1 MGGAIGSPPRPPEKD
16 KPKGAFTSMKAIVNG
31 RIVLPTRTLTG
42 MALLF
47 DEKIRAL
54 VSPEEI
60 GDAEVID
67 AAGMYVVPGLIDMH
81 IHGYRGND
89 ASDGEVSELIAMAE
103 GLAQNGVTSW
113 LPTTMTISYDALRKA
128 FSAIREAMKPGMNSR
143 GANILGVNSEGP
155 FICVAKKGAQNEA
168 YVKPLDVDFLKEY
181 ADIVRVF
188 TVAPEEKGN
197 MEAIRRVAAETGMLI
212 SIGHSDASY
221 EVAME
226 SIEAGVRHATHLFNA
241 MTAMTHRKPGVVG
254 AVLSDAR
261 VSTEM
266 ICDTYHVN
274 PALYELVNTLK
285 GDKLVMI
292 TDCLRA
298 GGLEEGE
305 YDLGGQTVVLKD
317 NLCRLLDGTIAGSV
331 LTLNKG
337 VYNVLSHTTLP
348 VHTCVNMAS
357 LNPAKALGVQKTK
370 GSIEVG
376 KDADFFLADDQF
388 NACGTFIGGEK
399 VC

>member
-1 MGGAIGSPPRPPEKD
+1 
-16 KPKGAFTSMKAIVNG
+16 MKAIVNG

-42 MALLF
+42 KALLF
-47 DEKIRAL
+47 DDKFRAI

-60 GDAEVID
+60 GDAQVID
-67 AAGMYVVPGLIDMH
+67 AGGKYVVPGLIDMH
-81 IHGYRGND
+81 IHGYLGND
-89 ASDGEVSELIAMAE
+89 SSDGEVSELVAMAE
-103 GLAQNGVTSW
+103 GLAKNGVTGW

-128 FSAIREAMKPGMNSR
+128 FAAIREAMKPGVNPK
-143 GANILGVNSEGP
+143 GATILGVNSEGP

-168 YVKPLDVDFLKEY
+168 YVKPLDVEFLEEY

-197 MEAIRRVAAETGMLI
+197 MEAIRRIAAETNMLI
-212 SIGHSDASY
+212 SIGHSDATY
-221 EVAME
+221 EQAVD

-241 MTAMTHRKPGVVG
+241 MTALTHRKPGVVG
-254 AVLSDAR
+254 AVLNDAR
-261 VSTEM
+261 VSTEL

-274 PALYELVNTLK
+274 PALYEMVHALK

-298 GGLEEGE
+298 GGLEDGE

-337 VYNVLSHTTLP
+337 VYNVLRNTTLP
-348 VHTCVNMAS
+348 VHECVKMAS
-357 LNPAKALGVQKTK
+357 LNPASALGFDKTK

-376 KDADFFLADDQF
+376 KDADFFLADETFDTF
-388 NACGTFIGGEK
+388 GTFIGGEQ

>member
-1 MGGAIGSPPRPPEKD
+1 
-16 KPKGAFTSMKAIVNG
+16 MKAIVNG

-42 MALLF
+42 KALLF
-47 DEKIRAL
+47 DDKFLAI
-54 VSPEEI
+54 VSPEEM
-60 GDAEVID
+60 GDAQVID
-67 AAGMYVVPGLIDMH
+67 AGGKYVVPGLIDMH
-81 IHGYRGND
+81 IHGYQGND
-89 ASDGEVSELIAMAE
+89 ASDGEVSELVAMAE
-103 GLAQNGVTSW
+103 GLAKNGVTSW

-128 FSAIREAMKPGMNSR
+128 FAAIREAMKPGVNAK
-143 GANILGVNSEGP
+143 GATILGVNSEGP
-155 FICVAKKGAQNEA
+155 FICVAKKGAQNAA
-168 YVKPLDVDFLKEY
+168 YVKPLDVEFLKEY

-197 MEAIRRVAAETGMLI
+197 MEAIRRIAAETNMLI
-212 SIGHSDASY
+212 SIGHSDATY
-221 EVAME
+221 EQAMD
-226 SIEAGVRHATHLFNA
+226 SIESGVRHATHLFNA
-241 MTAMTHRKPGVVG
+241 MTALTHRKPGVVG
-254 AVLSDAR
+254 AVLNDAR
-261 VSTEM
+261 VSTEL

-274 PALYELVNTLK
+274 PALYEMVHALK

-298 GGLEEGE
+298 GGLEDGE

-337 VYNVLSHTTLP
+337 VYNVLKNTTLP
-348 VHTCVNMAS
+348 VHECVKMAS
-357 LNPAKALGVQKTK
+357 LNPASALGFDKTK

-376 KDADFFLADDQF
+376 KDADFFLADDTF
-388 NACGTFIGGEK
+388 DTFGTFIGGEQ

>member
-1 MGGAIGSPPRPPEKD
+1 
-16 KPKGAFTSMKAIVNG
+16 
-31 RIVLPTRTLTG
+31 
-42 MALLF
+42 
-47 DEKIRAL
+47 
-54 VSPEEI
+54 
-60 GDAEVID
+60 
-67 AAGMYVVPGLIDMH
+67 
-81 IHGYRGND
+81 
-89 ASDGEVSELIAMAE
+89 
-103 GLAQNGVTSW
+103 
-113 LPTTMTISYDALRKA
+113 
-128 FSAIREAMKPGMNSR
+128 
-143 GANILGVNSEGP
+143 
-155 FICVAKKGAQNEA
+155 
-168 YVKPLDVDFLKEY
+168 
-181 ADIVRVF
+181 
-188 TVAPEEKGN
+188 

-221 EVAME
+221 ETAME

-274 PALYELVNTLK
+274 PALYEMVNTLK

-337 VYNVLSHTTLP
+337 VYNVLRHTTLP

>member
-1 MGGAIGSPPRPPEKD
+1 
-16 KPKGAFTSMKAIVNG
+16 MKAIVNG

-42 MALLF
+42 KALLF
-47 DEKIRAL
+47 DDKFRAI

-60 GDAEVID
+60 GEAEVID
-67 AAGMYVVPGLIDMH
+67 AGGKYVVPGLIDMH
-81 IHGYRGND
+81 IHGYQGND
-89 ASDGEVSELIAMAE
+89 ASDGEVSEVIAMAE
-103 GLAQNGVTSW
+103 GLAKNGVTAW
-113 LPTTMTISYDALRKA
+113 LPTTMTISYEALRKA
-128 FSAIREAMKPGMNSR
+128 FAAIREAMKPGANTR
-143 GANILGVNSEGP
+143 GATILGVNSEGP
-155 FICVAKKGAQNEA
+155 FICASKKGAQNEA
-168 YVKPLDVDFLKEY
+168 HIKPCDVDFLKEN

-197 MEAIRRVAAETGMLI
+197 MEAIRRVAAETDMLI
-212 SIGHSDASY
+212 SIGHSDATY
-221 EVAME
+221 ETAMD

-241 MTAMTHRKPGVVG
+241 MTALTHRKPGIVG
-254 AVLSDAR
+254 AVLNDER
-261 VSTEM
+261 VSTEL

-274 PALYELVNTLK
+274 PALYEMVSALK

-298 GGLEEGE
+298 GGLEDGE

-337 VYNVLSHTTLP
+337 VYNVLKHTTLP
-348 VHTCVNMAS
+348 VHTCVKMAT
-357 LNPAKALGVQKTK
+357 LNPACALGVEKTK

-388 NACGTFIGGEK
+388 DVFGTFIGGEQI
-399 VC
+399 C